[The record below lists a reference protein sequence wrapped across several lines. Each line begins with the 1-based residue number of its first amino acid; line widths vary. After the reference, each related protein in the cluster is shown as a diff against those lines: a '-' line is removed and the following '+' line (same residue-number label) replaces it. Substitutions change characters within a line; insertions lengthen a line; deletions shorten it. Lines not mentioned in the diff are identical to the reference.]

1 MAGCVALVVAAGRG
15 ARFGGGVPK
24 QYRRLGGE
32 ALLRRTLLPFV
43 EHPQVHA
50 VRAIIHP
57 EDRELYD
64 AASNDLNLMD
74 PAPGGD
80 SRQESVWR
88 GLESL
93 ANCAPETVLV
103 HDAARPFVT
112 QELIS
117 RVLSALQSTPGAV
130 PAMPV
135 RDTLKQGTS
144 EDGGLIAATV
154 DRSALWRAQ
163 TPQGFRYPE
172 ILAAHRRFAGAT
184 LTDDAAVAEQ
194 AGLAVTLVSGD
205 EDNFKVTTRDDFNRA
220 ELLLAANH
228 EIRTGI
234 GFDVHRFG
242 AGDHVVLCG
251 VAIPHEAGLE
261 GHSDADVGLHALTDA
276 LLGAI
281 GAGDIGSHFPPSDPQ
296 WRGAPSEVFVR
307 HAGDLVAE
315 AGGKISNVD
324 VTVICERPKIGPHR
338 HAMCERIAD
347 ILALPPMRVSVKGT
361 TTERLGFTGRGEGI
375 AAQAIATVRIA
386 RER

>member
-1 MAGCVALVVAAGRG
+1 
-15 ARFGGGVPK
+15 
-24 QYRRLGGE
+24 
-32 ALLRRTLLPFV
+32 
-43 EHPQVHA
+43 
-50 VRAIIHP
+50 
-57 EDRELYD
+57 
-64 AASNDLNLMD
+64 
-74 PAPGGD
+74 
-80 SRQESVWR
+80 
-88 GLESL
+88 LESL
-93 ANCAPETVLV
+93 ADWTPKTVLI

-117 RVLSALQSTPGAV
+117 RVLLAVQSTPGAV
-130 PAMPV
+130 PAVPV

-154 DRSALWRAQ
+154 DRSALWRVQ
-163 TPQGFRYPE
+163 TPQAFRYPE

-194 AGLAVTLVSGD
+194 AGLAVTLVPGD
-205 EDNFKVTTRDDFNRA
+205 EDNFKVTTREDFNRA
-220 ELLLAANH
+220 ELLLTANH

-242 AGDHVVLCG
+242 TGDHVVLCG

-261 GHSDADVGLHALTDA
+261 GHSDADVGFHALTDA

-296 WRGAPSEVFVR
+296 WRGAPSEIFLR

-347 ILALPPMRVSVKGT
+347 ILALPAMRVSVKGT

-386 RER
+386 CER

>member
-32 ALLRRTLLPFV
+32 PLLRRSVLPFV
-43 EHPQVHA
+43 DHPQVDA
-50 VRAIIHP
+50 VRSIIHP

-64 AASNDLNLMD
+64 FATNGLNLMD

-93 ANCAPETVLV
+93 VDHAPETVLI

-112 QELIS
+112 RELVS
-117 RVLSALQSTPGAV
+117 RVLSALESTPGAI

-144 EDGGLIAATV
+144 ENGGLIAATV
-154 DRSALWRAQ
+154 ERSALWRAQ

-194 AGLAVTLVSGD
+194 AGLAVTLVPGD
-205 EDNFKVTTRDDFNRA
+205 EDNFKVTTRDDFHRA
-220 ELLLAANH
+220 EQFLTANH

-281 GAGDIGSHFPPSDPQ
+281 GAGDIGSHFPPGDPQ
-296 WRGAPSEVFVR
+296 WRGAPSEIFLR
-307 HAGDLVAE
+307 RAGDLVIE
-315 AGGKISNVD
+315 AGGRISNVD
-324 VTVICERPKIGPHR
+324 VTVICERPRIGPHR
-338 HAMCERIAD
+338 QAMRERIAS
-347 ILALPPMRVSVKGT
+347 ILDLPSTRVSVKGT

-386 RER
+386 CER

>member
-1 MAGCVALVVAAGRG
+1 MAGCVALIVAAGRG

-32 ALLRRTLLPFV
+32 VLLRRTLMPFV
-43 EHPQVHA
+43 GHPHVHA

-64 AASNDLNLMD
+64 AASNGLNLMD

-80 SRQESVWR
+80 SRQESVRR
-88 GLESL
+88 GLESI
-93 ANCAPETVLV
+93 ADYAPETVLV

-117 RVLSALQSTPGAV
+117 RVLSALQSAPGAV

-194 AGLAVTLVSGD
+194 AGLAVTLIPGD

-220 ELLLAANH
+220 ELFLTAHH
-228 EIRTGI
+228 EVRTGI

-251 VAIPHEAGLE
+251 VAIPYEAGLE
-261 GHSDADVGLHALTDA
+261 GHSDADVGFHALTDA

-296 WRGAPSEVFVR
+296 WRGAPSEVFLR
-307 HAGDLVAE
+307 HASDLVAE

-338 HAMCERIAD
+338 HAMRERIAG
-347 ILALPPMRVSVKGT
+347 ILALPPTRVSVKGT
-361 TTERLGFTGRGEGI
+361 TTERLGFAGRGEGI
-375 AAQAIATVRIA
+375 AAQAIATVRVA
-386 RER
+386 CDL

>member
-1 MAGCVALVVAAGRG
+1 MAGCVALIVAAGRG
-15 ARFGGGVPK
+15 ARLGGGIPK

-32 ALLRRTLLPFV
+32 VLLRRTLLQFV
-43 EHPQVHA
+43 NHPQVHA

-64 AASNDLNLMD
+64 VASKDLNLMD

-80 SRQESVWR
+80 NRQESVWR

-93 ANCAPETVLV
+93 VDCPSEMVLV
-103 HDAARPFVT
+103 HDAARPFVS
-112 QELIS
+112 QELVS
-117 RVLSALQSTPGAV
+117 RVLSALQSTPGAI

-135 RDTLKQGTS
+135 LDTLKQGTS

-154 DRSALWRAQ
+154 DRNALWRAQ
-163 TPQGFRYPE
+163 TPQGFRYAE

-184 LTDDAAVAEQ
+184 LTDDAAVAEE
-194 AGLAVTLVSGD
+194 AGLAVTLVPGD
-205 EDNFKVTTRDDFNRA
+205 EDNFKVTTRDDFQRA
-220 ELLLAANH
+220 ERFLVTNH
-228 EIRTGI
+228 ETRTGI

-242 AGDHVVLCG
+242 SGDHVVLCG

-261 GHSDADVGLHALTDA
+261 GHSDADVGFHALTDA

-296 WRGAPSEVFVR
+296 WRGAPSEIFLS
-307 HAGDLVAE
+307 HAGELVAN
-315 AGGKISNVD
+315 AGGRISNVD

-338 HAMCERIAD
+338 QAMRERIAS
-347 ILALPPMRVSVKGT
+347 ILALPAMRVSVKGT
-361 TTERLGFTGRGEGI
+361 TTERLGFTGRQEGI
-375 AAQAIATVRIA
+375 AAQAVATVRIA
-386 RER
+386 VDH

>member
-1 MAGCVALVVAAGRG
+1 
-15 ARFGGGVPK
+15 
-24 QYRRLGGE
+24 
-32 ALLRRTLLPFV
+32 LLRRTLLPLV

-64 AASNDLNLMD
+64 AVTNGLNLMN

-80 SRQESVWR
+80 SRQESVLR

-93 ANCAPETVLV
+93 ADRAPETVLV

-112 QELIS
+112 GELIS
-117 RVLSALQSTPGAV
+117 RVLSALQSTPGAI

-144 EDGGLIAATV
+144 EEGGLVAATV

-194 AGLAVTLVSGD
+194 AGLAVTLVPGD

-220 ELLLAANH
+220 ELFLTAHH

-251 VAIPHEAGLE
+251 VAIPFEAGLE
-261 GHSDADVGLHALTDA
+261 GHSDADVGFHALTDA

-296 WRGAPSEVFVR
+296 WRGAPSEVFLR
-307 HAGDLVAE
+307 HASDLVAE

-338 HAMCERIAD
+338 QVMRERIAI
-347 ILALPPMRVSVKGT
+347 ILALPPTRVSVKGT

-386 RER
+386 CER

>member
-1 MAGCVALVVAAGRG
+1 LVVAAGRG
-15 ARFGGGVPK
+15 ARFGGGIPK

-32 ALLRRTLLPFV
+32 VLLRRTLLPFV
-43 EHPQVHA
+43 GHPQVHA

-64 AASNDLNLMD
+64 AASNGLNLMD
-74 PAPGGD
+74 PALGGD
-80 SRQESVWR
+80 SRQESVRR
-88 GLESL
+88 GLESC
-93 ANCAPETVLV
+93 ADYAPETVLV

-112 QELIS
+112 QELVS
-117 RVLSALQSTPGAV
+117 RVLSALQSAPGAV

-194 AGLAVTLVSGD
+194 AGLAVTLVPGD
-205 EDNFKVTTRDDFNRA
+205 EDNFKVTTPDDFNRA
-220 ELLLAANH
+220 ELFLTAHH

-251 VAIPHEAGLE
+251 VAIPYEAGLE
-261 GHSDADVGLHALTDA
+261 GHSDADVGFHALTDA

-296 WRGAPSEVFVR
+296 WRGAPSEVFLR
-307 HAGDLVAE
+307 HASELVAE

-338 HAMCERIAD
+338 HAMRERIAG
-347 ILALPPMRVSVKGT
+347 ILALPPTRVSVKGT

-375 AAQAIATVRIA
+375 AAQAIATVRVA
-386 RER
+386 CDF

>member
-1 MAGCVALVVAAGRG
+1 
-15 ARFGGGVPK
+15 
-24 QYRRLGGE
+24 
-32 ALLRRTLLPFV
+32 LLRRTLLPLV

-64 AASNDLNLMD
+64 AATNGLNLMD

-80 SRQESVWR
+80 SRQESVLR

-93 ANCAPETVLV
+93 ADRAPETVLV

-112 QELIS
+112 RELIS
-117 RVLSALQSTPGAV
+117 RVLSALQSTPGAI

-144 EDGGLIAATV
+144 EEGGLIAATV

-194 AGLAVTLVSGD
+194 AGLAVTLVPGD

-220 ELLLAANH
+220 ELFLTAHH

-251 VAIPHEAGLE
+251 VAIPFEAGLE
-261 GHSDADVGLHALTDA
+261 GHSDADVGFHALTDA

-296 WRGAPSEVFVR
+296 WRGAPSEVFLR
-307 HAGDLVAE
+307 HASDLVAE

-338 HAMCERIAD
+338 QVMRERIAV
-347 ILALPPMRVSVKGT
+347 ILALPPTRVSVKGT

-386 RER
+386 CER